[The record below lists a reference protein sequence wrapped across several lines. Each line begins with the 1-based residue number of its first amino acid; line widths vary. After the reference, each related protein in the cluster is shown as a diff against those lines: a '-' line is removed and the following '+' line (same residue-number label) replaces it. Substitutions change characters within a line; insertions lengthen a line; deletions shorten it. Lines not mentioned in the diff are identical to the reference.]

1 MAVEEQASAAV
12 KASSEEGGDGSQLEI
27 EQIQEVNQKVE
38 AGNQM
43 EEVSLEQA
51 EEPRH
56 ENTEV

>member
-12 KASSEEGGDGSQLEI
+12 KASSEEEGDGSQLET
-27 EQIQEVNQKVE
+27 EQAQEVNQKVE

-56 ENTEV
+56 ESTEV